1 MIKLVN
7 THEVKQWFKDTV
19 IGLTQKQLKEF
30 VDEELPINIYCIES
44 EEKPLNYE
52 IFINLRD
59 TSGEKGRRMVVVNRD
74 KSRRLYRSE
83 TACRLV
89 LKDLG
94 FDSVQF
100 FSAAKR
106 KSEGLDKGDN
116 EDDSS

>member
-30 VDEELPINIYCIES
+30 VDEKLPINIFCIES

-52 IFINLRD
+52 LFIDLKD
-59 TSGEKGRRMVVVNRD
+59 TSGEKARRMVVVNRD
-74 KSRRLYRSE
+74 KTRRLYRSE
-83 TACRLV
+83 TACRLI

-94 FDSVQF
+94 FESVQF
-100 FSAAKR
+100 YSAGKR
-106 KSEGLDKGDN
+106 KSEKLDSR
-116 EDDSS
+116 EEE